1 MTLPRETRTGAAH
14 SRHED
19 QTVEDPHDNLER
31 ELCGC
36 DDGSPKRE
44 SPGNSFGGNQG
55 VVQVQLMGQRGVDA
69 SGQPVWVGVELTP
82 DGSLKCQIGTT
93 GFTGTLHNDN
103 LTAEFRNGLLISAA
117 FEGSGGWSQTG

>member
-1 MTLPRETRTGAAH
+1 M
-14 SRHED
+14 
-19 QTVEDPHDNLER
+19 EDPHDKLER

-69 SGQPVWVGVELTP
+69 SGQPVWVGVELTA

-93 GFTGTLHNDN
+93 GVTGVYTNSNTTD
-103 LTAEFRNGLLISAA
+103 TYENGLLKSRVLS
-117 FEGSGGWSQTG
+117 GSGLWAKIG